1 MALQHEKENCLM
13 QKILVRADD
22 LGYSEAFNYGLARA
36 VKSGIVRCVGV
47 MPNMEWA
54 EHGVRLLDGTDVTF
68 TVHANICQ
76 GRPITDPARIPSLV
90 DENGFFKDKSL
101 YREAKEDFVVL
112 EEAVMEVEAQY
123 NRLVELT
130 GKKPFMV
137 EAHAVPSNNFMKAIA
152 IVAQRN
158 GVESMKIDFATMRAS
173 IGKYFIK
180 HSMDSGNAD
189 YNPFESFKKA
199 ALQPMAEDECAMMVL
214 HPGYVDE
221 YVLTTSYIT
230 TARAMEVAFA
240 INPEVPKWCE
250 ENGVKLMTYA
260 DLL

>member
-1 MALQHEKENCLM
+1 MNKL
-13 QKILVRADD
+13 LVRADD

-36 VKSGIVRCVGV
+36 VKTGIVRCVGV

-54 EHGVRLLDGTDVTF
+54 EHGVRLLDGTDVIF

-76 GRPITDPARIPSLV
+76 GRPITDPKLVPSLV
-90 DENGFFKDKSL
+90 DENGVFKDKSL

-112 EEAVMEVEAQY
+112 EEVVMEVEAQY
-123 NRLVELT
+123 LRLVELT

-137 EAHAVPSNNFMKAIA
+137 EAHAVPSANFNKALA
-152 IVAQRN
+152 IVGQKY
-158 GVESMKIDFATMRAS
+158 GLKTMEFVPGRGPK
-173 IGKYFIK
+173 IGKYVMKF
-180 HSMDSGNAD
+180 SMDSGNAD
-189 YNPFESFKKA
+189 YNPFESLKKA
-199 ALQPMAEDECAMMVL
+199 ALQPMEEDEACMMVL

-230 TARAMEVAFA
+230 TQRALEVAMA

-250 ENGVKLMTYA
+250 ENGVQLITYA
-260 DLL
+260 DL

>member
-1 MALQHEKENCLM
+1 MN
-13 QKILVRADD
+13 KILVRADD

-36 VKSGIVRCVGV
+36 VKSGIVRSVGV

-54 EHGVRLLDGTDVTF
+54 EHGVRLLDGEPVTF

-76 GRPITDPARIPSLV
+76 GKPITDPKLIPSLV
-90 DENGFFKDKSL
+90 DENGVFKDKSL

-112 EEAVMEVEAQY
+112 DEVVMEVEAQY
-123 NRLVELT
+123 RRLVELT

-137 EAHAVPSNNFMKAIA
+137 EAHAVPSANFNKALA
-152 IVAQRN
+152 IVGRKY
-158 GVESMKIDFATMRAS
+158 GLTLMDFEPTRGPKIGSHVMKF
-173 IGKYFIK
+173 
-180 HSMDSGNAD
+180 SMDSGNPD

-199 ALQPMAEDECAMMVL
+199 ASQPMAEDECAMMVL
-214 HPGYVDE
+214 HPGFVDE

-230 TARAMEVAFA
+230 TQRALEVAFA

-250 ENGVKLMTYA
+250 ENGVKLMTYG
-260 DLL
+260 DL

>member
-1 MALQHEKENCLM
+1 MN
-13 QKILVRADD
+13 KILVRADD

-54 EHGVRLLDGTDVTF
+54 RHGVSLLKDTDVTF

-76 GRPITDPARIPSLV
+76 GRPLTDPALIPSLV

-112 EEAVMEVEAQY
+112 EEVVMEVEAQY
-123 NRLVELT
+123 QRLVELT
-130 GKKPFMV
+130 GRKPYMV
-137 EAHAVPSNNFMKAIA
+137 EAHAVPSANFSKALA
-152 IVAQRN
+152 IVGQNHGLALMTFEPGR
-158 GVESMKIDFATMRAS
+158 GPR
-173 IGKYFIK
+173 IGNHVIK
-180 HSMDSGNAD
+180 FSMDSGNPD
-189 YNPFESFKKA
+189 YVPFESFKKA
-199 ALQPMAEDECAMMVL
+199 ALQPMEEDECAMMVL
-214 HPGYVDE
+214 HPGFVDE

-230 TARAMEVAFA
+230 TQRAMEVAFA
-240 INPEVPKWCE
+240 IDPAVPEWCE

-260 DLL
+260 DL